1 MTNGGS
7 AAADVAQRLVQSGKT
22 LGSARALELAAALC
36 AGFRRAL
43 GLRQE
48 EQTLPVQEEEE
59 EPQKEVPT
67 KCTFAS
73 TSGAFVEQHWYN
85 CATCGL
91 VGDKGACAACIRT
104 CHAGH
109 DISYARKSSFFC
121 DCGARGST
129 TAADRAAQRERE
141 SFLGGDIPGG
151 RRGASAAA
159 LLAAAPLPVSR
170 RVGTALPASS
180 ADDRTE
186 AAQAGPSST
195 IETSREPRGDDEA
208 GVPTCVP
215 RRGGVCRLHRTRPS
229 GGGVARGTANT
240 LEGVL
245 HSAKTS

>member
-1 MTNGGS
+1 MSVMGSVWPNDDATLRISSHCSTNRPRQTRRCQACRRLQGRVRS
-7 AAADVAQRLVQSGKT
+7 ASSSCAAADVAQRLVQSGKT

-59 EPQKEVPT
+59 EPQREVPT

-129 TAADRAAQRERE
+129 
-141 SFLGGDIPGG
+141 
-151 RRGASAAA
+151 AAA
-159 LLAAAPLPVSR
+159 ACSSIE
-170 RVGTALPASS
+170 RV
-180 ADDRTE
+180 R
-186 AAQAGPSST
+186 
-195 IETSREPRGDDEA
+195 
-208 GVPTCVP
+208 
-215 RRGGVCRLHRTRPS
+215 
-229 GGGVARGTANT
+229 
-240 LEGVL
+240 
-245 HSAKTS
+245 

>member
-1 MTNGGS
+1 M
-7 AAADVAQRLVQSGKT
+7 
-22 LGSARALELAAALC
+22 
-36 AGFRRAL
+36 
-43 GLRQE
+43 
-48 EQTLPVQEEEE
+48 
-59 EPQKEVPT
+59 PT

-159 LLAAAPLPVSR
+159 FSRRPPRAGGASEPPSASMPTIERRPPKQDRARLTQRKPHKTRRRPYRHSPGGVPSPRTARAAAASLAERPIRSR
-170 RVGTALPASS
+170 ASS
-180 ADDRTE
+180 IVQTASGRAQPSYRGRTSKGNKSAAPTRSAPARRACASTAD
-186 AAQAGPSST
+186 GK
-195 IETSREPRGDDEA
+195 
-208 GVPTCVP
+208 V
-215 RRGGVCRLHRTRPS
+215 RRADYWACC
-229 GGGVARGTANT
+229 
-240 LEGVL
+240 
-245 HSAKTS
+245 